1 MQLGLL
7 QYLVPPL
14 NPPLTPPLNRH
25 HLSPLGL
32 ECCRYDNSHQPRFF
46 DLKYASE
53 IWMGGP
59 MFEMG
64 WRQKVK
70 QVEVVDENTTLQ
82 MALAVLL
89 SKLREKWELALSTGD
104 EQIAEMLETS
114 QPPAIQTFKEIF
126 KPSAEWCEEW
136 L

>member
-1 MQLGLL
+1 MF
-7 QYLVPPL
+7 PPL
-14 NPPLTPPLNRH
+14 HPPQKNSSNPSTVTIPRPIPA
-25 HLSPLGL
+25 L
-32 ECCRYDNSHQPRFF
+32 ECCRYDNSHQPKFF

-53 IWMGGP
+53 IWMGAP
-59 MFEMG
+59 LFEMAA
-64 WRQKVK
+64 
-70 QVEVVDENTTLQ
+70 DENTTLQ

-89 SKLREKWELALSTGD
+89 RKLRDKWELALSTGD

-114 QPPAIQTFKEIF
+114 QPPAIQTFKESF